1 VNLPVLVL
9 VPIFDDWE
17 SATRLLWDL
26 DRIAAAIGQ
35 VEVVLVDDASS
46 EPQPPDFA
54 IGPFHHLTGV
64 KIIHLARNLGHQ
76 RAVAVGLVWAARNS
90 DAAYIIV
97 MDGDGED
104 RPEDALLLMSEARRH
119 GSEKVVFAAR
129 TKRLESVW
137 FQLGYHA
144 FRLAHYL
151 FTGVKVSVGNFS
163 VVPAQCLQR
172 LVLTSEIWN
181 HYAASVYRTKI
192 PHVSIPISRGSRY
205 AGRSKMNLVS
215 LVLHGLAAISVFID
229 ILGARL
235 LVFLAGLGAVTF
247 LGISA
252 IVAMRLFSHLA
263 IPGWATAVAGL
274 LSVLLLQTIT
284 LMLMFVFVILATRSA
299 ATFMP
304 IRDCPQY
311 IREIE
316 TRNVLK
322 CSNIA
327 TLVLS

>member
-1 VNLPVLVL
+1 MDDVNQPVLVL

-26 DRIAAAIGQ
+26 DRVASAIGR
-35 VEVVLVDDASS
+35 VEVVLIDDGSS
-46 EPQPPDFA
+46 EPQPPGFA
-54 IGPFHHLTGV
+54 IGPFLHLIGV

-76 RAVAVGLVWAARNS
+76 RALAVGFVWAAQNS

-104 RPEDALLLMSEARRH
+104 RPEDALLLMSEAQRH
-119 GSEKVVFAAR
+119 GSQNIVFAAR
-129 TKRLESVW
+129 AKRLESPW

-144 FRLAHYL
+144 YRLVHYL
-151 FTGVKVSVGNFS
+151 LTGVKVRVGNFS
-163 VVPAQCLQR
+163 VVPAQYLQR

-181 HYAASVYRTKI
+181 HYAASVYKTKI
-192 PHVSIPISRGSRY
+192 PHVSIPVSRGSRY
-205 AGRSKMNLVS
+205 AGRSKMNLVA
-215 LVLHGLAAISVFID
+215 LVLHGLAGISVFIE

-235 LVFLAGLGAVTF
+235 LVLLAGIGAF
-247 LGISA
+247 ASLGISA
-252 IVAMRLFSHLA
+252 IVAVRLFTRLA
-263 IPGWATAVAGL
+263 IPGWATTAAGL
-274 LSVLLLQTIT
+274 LSVILLQTIT

-304 IRDCPQY
+304 TRDCPQY

-316 TRNVLK
+316 SR
-322 CSNIA
+322 
-327 TLVLS
+327 